1 MYSPILQHPTLDTL
15 GLITVFVLAVT
26 VPYNSLD
33 GAGGGAYALAGAQ
46 SAVVLMNWKDLY
58 IQWYWCGFDIFNL
71 GYFWFLVI
79 FLLVIGDGTLIIYDK
94 LISENPLHISV
105 ASYIGGFVIGFLL
118 GVIVLRP
125 RKMER
130 WLKILTWICVVL
142 LTILVLMSVT
152 FLSICGRSGWCPPI
166 KLD

>member
-15 GLITVFVLAVT
+15 GLIS
-26 VPYNSLD
+26 SLFAAITSPFD
-33 GAGGGAYALAGAQ
+33 GLNGASGGAYALLGAQ
-46 SAVVLMNWKDLY
+46 YAVVLMNWKDMQL
-58 IQWYWCGFDIFNL
+58 QWDSHLTKVINS
-71 GYFWFLVI
+71 GYFRLSFIVFL
-79 FLLVIGDGTLIIYDK
+79 
-94 LISENPLHISV
+94 
-105 ASYIGGFVIGFLL
+105 GFLL

-130 WLKILTWICVVL
+130 WLKIIALVCAIL